1 MAFIDIKV
9 PSPGESITEVTISRW
24 LKKDGEYVLKDEEI
38 LEIDSDKATLTVSAA
53 QAGALTTLAKEGD
66 VVKTGAA
73 VGKID
78 TDVQAPQSDNRE
90 QPQSAEAK
98 TQNKQPVQESKR
110 ETIPAPPPPSSGGS
124 ATPLAKKIMEENK
137 VPFQQVS
144 GSGSNGK
151 IIKSDVFKAMTKS
164 FGGEKGWSGLREEE
178 RQKMTPLRKKLSQRL
193 VAVKNQTA
201 MLTTF
206 NEIDMSRILELR
218 TKYNPQLEKQYGTK
232 LGFMSFFTKAV
243 CEALQ
248 LFPSVNAM
256 IDEEEII
263 YHKFCDIGI
272 AVSAPKGLVVPV
284 VRNAEVL
291 PLSGIELKIKELALK
306 ARDNKLSIE
315 EMTGGTFTITNG
327 GVFGSLMST
336 PIINPPQVAI
346 LGMHN
351 VVERPIAVNG
361 KVEIRPMMYVALS
374 YDHRIIDGRESVGF
388 LVKVKEMCENPVK
401 MLFGGK
407 DPVEI
412 FLGL

>member
-1 MAFIDIKV
+1 MANIEIKV

-24 LKKDGEYVLKDEEI
+24 LKKDGEYVNKDEEV
-38 LEIDSDKATLTVSAA
+38 LEIDSDKATLTVSAE
-53 QAGALTTLAKEGD
+53 QSGGLKILKGD
-66 VVKTGAA
+66 GEVVNVGSS

-78 TDVQAPQSDNRE
+78 TSVQ
-90 QPQSAEAK
+90 QPAVSITAEKKVEVK
-98 TQNKQPVQESKR
+98 TESK
-110 ETIPAPPPPSSGGS
+110 ETISSANKPALDVS
-124 ATPLAKKIMEENK
+124 ATPLAKKIMEVDK
-137 VPFQQVS
+137 VSPKQIS
-144 GSGSNGK
+144 GSGNNGK
-151 IIKSDVFKAMTKS
+151 ITKADVLKAMTKS
-164 FGGEKGWSGLREEE
+164 YGGEKGFGGTRDEE
-178 RQKMTPLRKKLSQRL
+178 RQKMTPLRKKLAQRL

-206 NEIDMSRILELR
+206 NEVDMSKIFELR
-218 TKYNPQLEKQYGTK
+218 AKYNPQLEKKYGTK

-256 IDEEEII
+256 VDGEEII
-263 YHKFCDIGI
+263 YHNFCDVGI
-272 AVSAPKGLVVPV
+272 AVSAPKGLVVPIL
-284 VRNAEVL
+284 RNAEM
-291 PLSGIELKIKELALK
+291 LSLTSIELQIKELALK
-306 ARDNKLSIE
+306 ARENKLSLE

-351 VVERPIAVNG
+351 VVERPIALDG

-388 LVKVKEMCENPVK
+388 LVKVKEMCENPSK

-407 DPVEI
+407 NPEEI
-412 FLGL
+412 LLGL

>member
-1 MAFIDIKV
+1 MANIDIKV

-24 LKKDGEYVLKDEEI
+24 LKKDGEYVFKDEEV
-38 LEIDSDKATLTVSAA
+38 LEIDSDKATLTVSAE
-53 QAGALTTLAKEGD
+53 QGGTLKQSAKDGD
-66 VVKTGAA
+66 VVK
-73 VGKID
+73 VGLSVGNID
-78 TDVQAPQSDNRE
+78 TDAIAPKTTDK
-90 QPQSAEAK
+90 PQTSEVK
-98 TQNKQPVQESKR
+98 TESKKSAQ
-110 ETIPAPPPPSSGGS
+110 ENIKEATSVNKLDSSTSS

-137 VPFQQVS
+137 VSSHQIA
-144 GSGSNGK
+144 GSGPKGK
-151 IIKSDVFKAMTKS
+151 ITKEDVLNAMSKG
-164 FGGEKGWSGLREEE
+164 FGGEKGFGGTRDVE
-178 RQKMTPLRKKLSQRL
+178 RQKMTPLRKKLAQRL

-206 NEIDMSRILELR
+206 NEVDMSKIMELR

-256 IDEEEII
+256 IDGEEIVF
-263 YHKFCDIGI
+263 HKFCDIGI
-272 AVSAPKGLVVPV
+272 AVSAPKGLLVPV

-291 PLSGIELKIKELALK
+291 SLAGIELKIKELALK
-306 ARDNKLSIE
+306 ARDNKLSLE

-388 LVKVKEMCENPVK
+388 LVKVKEMCENPSR

-407 DPVEI
+407 DPMEI
-412 FLGL
+412 VLGL